1 MVERALRG
9 APPHG
14 LLDSLRTHLAQH
26 FAATAVD
33 LLLIDYGLS
42 SLRPFGPCDAVRGPV
57 PVEASPAGRVF
68 SEQQPYLS
76 TGAGPTVTAYLPV
89 AVRGDRYGVLVV
101 TLPRSQEPPEVFLD
115 HLGAIAQM
123 LGHALRV
130 AERHTDVYR
139 EARRNGPLTLS
150 AEMQWELM
158 PGRSCSREEFDLHA
172 HGEPAYASGGHLF
185 DWSASADQ
193 LTLVVANSAGTD
205 AEAGLVNNLA
215 LNAIRNARRAG
226 LDLAGQAALADQA
239 LYGQH
244 RGTRHLSTL
253 LMCFDLRTG
262 AAQIVDAGSPSV
274 WRVSGPT
281 ARRVELERQL
291 PLGMF
296 EDTVYAAQHL
306 RTRPQERLLFVAC
319 GPELPASQ
327 AAHADFDQA
336 VSRAVTRTRH
346 LPGADTPKAVLR
358 ELVAHGAAPD
368 GGLVLSLDLRGP
380 SADGA

>member
-1 MVERALRG
+1 M
-9 APPHG
+9 
-14 LLDSLRTHLAQH
+14 
-26 FAATAVD
+26 
-33 LLLIDYGLS
+33 
-42 SLRPFGPCDAVRGPV
+42 
-57 PVEASPAGRVF
+57 
-68 SEQQPYLS
+68 
-76 TGAGPTVTAYLPV
+76 
-89 AVRGDRYGVLVV
+89 V
-101 TLPRSQEPPEVFLD
+101 TLPQGHEPPEVLLD

-158 PGRSCSREEFDLHA
+158 PGRSCSREEFELHA

-215 LNAIRNARRAG
+215 VNAIRNARRAG

-244 RGTRHLSTL
+244 RGRRHLSTL

-262 AAQIVDAGSPSV
+262 EAQIVDAGSPSV
-274 WRVSGPT
+274 WRVSGST
-281 ARRVELERQL
+281 AQRVELERQL

-306 RTRPQERLLFVAC
+306 RTRPRERLLFVAC
-319 GPELPASQ
+319 GPDLPASHP
-327 AAHADFDQA
+327 AHAAFEQA
-336 VSRAVTRTRH
+336 VSRAITRTRH

-358 ELVAHGAAPD
+358 ELTAYGVAPD

-380 SADGA
+380 